1 MNQQLIFNHDF
12 SFDDNTDS
20 VSCSCLAAGMRLR
33 IYIKKPQG
41 WDNHSWL
48 EQIKEDCFYWEEQIE
63 EAAKADR
70 FNTDSV
76 LYLDGSA

>member
-12 SFDDNTDS
+12 SFDENTDS
-20 VSCSCLAAGMRLR
+20 VRCSCLAAGMRLQV
-33 IYIKKPQG
+33 YIKKPQG
-41 WDNHSWL
+41 WDNQSWL

-70 FNTDSV
+70 FNEEGV